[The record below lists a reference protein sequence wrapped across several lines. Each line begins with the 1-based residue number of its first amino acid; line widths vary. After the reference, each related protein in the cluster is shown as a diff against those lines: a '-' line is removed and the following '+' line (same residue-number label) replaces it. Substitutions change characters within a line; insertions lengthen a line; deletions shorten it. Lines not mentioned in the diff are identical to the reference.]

1 MKNGLTGYNDIGRI
15 DLFPNAFSDEEQL
28 IRTVIH
34 EECHVKQLKKYGKE
48 YAQEHLQEMEKQ
60 AYRLENIYYHFL
72 KNCIN
77 HKLDAKF

>member
-34 EECHVKQLKKYGKE
+34 NEVPCKAIEKIRQRICTRSFATNGK
-48 YAQEHLQEMEKQ
+48 ASLSS
-60 AYRLENIYYHFL
+60 
-72 KNCIN
+72 
-77 HKLDAKF
+77 